1 MSSGE
6 SDEDLDFASVQRDN
20 AEMER
25 RCQEVINF
33 CNSEDPSIIEF
44 IHDVGAG
51 GLSNAI
57 PESAKDSNHGVF
69 IHLEKIPCADESMS
83 PMEIWSNES
92 QERYVIAINK
102 DNEKVFETICLRER
116 CPFAVVGTTIEEKSI
131 KLFDQ
136 IKNEYPVDVPL
147 EMLFGDLP
155 LDPKNVT
162 TINQIQQPFIQHKT
176 LEESFIRPNY
186 SFKIFFD
193 YHWRPNCWWHDCKG
207 SIYREVASA
216 NLKLC
221 YALRSF
227 DVFEGEVIAIG
238 EKPHFAMVDAAA
250 SMRMAMS
257 EAIMNLV
264 SVPISSLS
272 NIKVSANWMSA
283 TGNNVD
289 DLNLRLGV
297 QLFFLIFAL
306 T

>member
-1 MSSGE
+1 MLAGGIGEILDRNNFKKDIDEDYLIIVLGGPSMLIGLGGGAASSMSSGE

-57 PESAKDSNHGVF
+57 PELAKDSNHGVF

-102 DNEKVFETICLRER
+102 NNEKVFEAICQRER

-162 TINQIQQPFIQHKT
+162 TINPIQQPFIQHKT
-176 LEESFIRPNY
+176 LEEALSDPTIASKSFLITIGDRTVGGMTARDQFIGKWQVPTSNY
-186 SFKIFFD
+186 
-193 YHWRPNCWWHDCKG
+193 
-207 SIYREVASA
+207 AM
-216 NLKLC
+216 
-221 YALRSF
+221 ALRSF
-227 DVFEGEVIAIG
+227 DSFEGEAIAIG
-238 EKPHFAMVDAAA
+238 E
-250 SMRMAMS
+250 
-257 EAIMNLV
+257 NL
-264 SVPISSLS
+264 ISQ
-272 NIKVSANWMSA
+272 W
-283 TGNNVD
+283 
-289 DLNLRLGV
+289 
-297 QLFFLIFAL
+297 
-306 T
+306 